1 MSEEMRKDTPEV
13 GQWILLDGNSAHRF
27 IRDDTGVWVLQHHTG
42 MGGPYGVVAPRPW
55 KPMTNPE
62 ENRLRARV
70 RELEEAIQKH
80 MESEPGHAADRKL
93 YRLLGPT
100 QEVRDE

>member
-62 ENRLRARV
+62 EIRLRARV
-70 RELEEAIQKH
+70 RELEEERRWRKWP
-80 MESEPGHAADRKL
+80 EEKPEPNSTCFVK
-93 YRLLGPT
+93 Y
-100 QEVRDE
+100 QS